1 MGFNPDLEAW
11 HRLHPVPSSW
21 RSVSIA
27 DLLLWHGRLRTL
39 AAALYDMEYSSLANE
54 CWDLAAKIEATAN
67 PIFEEE

>member
-1 MGFNPDLEAW
+1 MATTLKLPQIGPQFEEEP
-11 HRLHPVPSSW
+11 R
-21 RSVSIA
+21 RSVSVA